1 MAEKGTLA
9 LNILVIYNQ
18 TMRLF
23 FTLVMFCLMCLCAPF
38 AVAEERK
45 ALPKP
50 ECTLKNKVFCGEWET
65 NQTYHLNITGSKIIY
80 IDAKPSDYTC
90 KIIDEFSD
98 KLHPYSILQ
107 CTYYDEDWSKR
118 EITEFHM
125 FYLSDYNIK
134 RSLESPSLQV
144 VSHATKSKI
153 QDLFIGYCNSSV
165 TKDDSKCEKND
176 IYPNIGYD
184 NERLSRYRKT
194 ID

>member
-1 MAEKGTLA
+1 
-9 LNILVIYNQ
+9 
-18 TMRLF
+18 MRLF
-23 FTLVMFCLMCLCAPF
+23 FTLVMFCLMCLCAPL

-50 ECTLKNKVFCGEWET
+50 ECTLKNKVFCGEWQDNDGFKIT
-65 NQTYHLNITGSKIIY
+65 MLGNKLLSSDNIAVE
-80 IDAKPSDYTC
+80 DCA
-90 KIIDEFSD
+90 IIDEFSD

-176 IYPNIGYD
+176 LYPNIGYD